1 MINNADSLKKNLLDL
16 NQHDDFFFKIENDPR
31 ITNLGKI
38 LRKYSIDE
46 IPQFINVLIGDMNL
60 VGPRPPLMEEIEK
73 YKDSQLRRLSVKPGI
88 TGLWQ
93 INGRNEIKKFEDW
106 IKLDLEYID
115 NWSLLLDL
123 KIVIK
128 TIPTILKGT
137 GK

>member
-1 MINNADSLKKNLLDL
+1 MKD
-16 NQHDDFFFKIENDPR
+16 KIIIYPR

-46 IPQFINVLIGDMNL
+46 IPQFLNVLIGDMNL

-123 KIVIK
+123 KIIIK